1 VKHAQVKKLTYV
13 AAAGTLVSVLMMSAS
28 LIFPSPLLLV
38 FAMSLGQG
46 IGILALSL
54 FLLAIALDL
63 NIAGA
68 LVDKVEEEVEAIRD
82 DQAHE

>member
-1 VKHAQVKKLTYV
+1 VKHIHVKRLTYV
-13 AAAGTLVSVLMMSAS
+13 AAVGTLLSVALMSAS

-38 FAMSLGQG
+38 FAMSVGQG
-46 IGILALSL
+46 VGILALSL

-68 LVDKVEEEVEAIRD
+68 LVDKVEEEVDAIRD

>member
-1 VKHAQVKKLTYV
+1 VKHFQVKKLTYV

-38 FAMSLGQG
+38 FAMSVGQG

-63 NIAGA
+63 NIGGA
-68 LVDKVEEEVEAIRD
+68 LADNVEEEVDAIRD
-82 DQAHE
+82 EQAHE